1 MKILIDSQIS
11 AAEEMFGH
19 LGRVELFKGRSLTR
33 ELVKRAQV
41 LIVRSVTRV
50 NKELLDGSQICFVGS
65 ATSGQD
71 HVDVQFLEENGIEF
85 FSAAGSNAKTVAEH
99 VLCCIYDYASGTRV
113 GLDEL
118 SVGLVGYGNVGR
130 AVGNLL
136 EGLSIRHLAYDPF
149 LSSHS
154 KSSILTDL
162 DSVIGCDVVSLHVP
176 LTSNCLHPT
185 RNFIDEHVV
194 SNLRSGSLL
203 INTARG
209 DVIDE
214 GALIKRVLGGDRIWA
229 AIDCWTGEP
238 NINADL
244 AQDVWRGT
252 PHIAGHSVQAKNR
265 ASLMVYQRLCDYLKI
280 QRRDFKFGVKEPSF
294 LGVEGNFDVLD
305 ILNVVHPLRHH
316 TEEIIKMSQ
325 LDTPRKVAHFDEYRA
340 KCGLRQEF
348 SAYKAVCS
356 GFDGG
361 IIKTLTGLGFFS

>member
-1 MKILIDSQIS
+1 MP
-11 AAEEMFGH
+11 
-19 LGRVELFKGRSLTR
+19 
-33 ELVKRAQV
+33 
-41 LIVRSVTRV
+41 
-50 NKELLDGSQICFVGS
+50 
-65 ATSGQD
+65 
-71 HVDVQFLEENGIEF
+71 
-85 FSAAGSNAKTVAEH
+85 
-99 VLCCIYDYASGTRV
+99 GT
-113 GLDEL
+113 
-118 SVGLVGYGNVGR
+118 
-130 AVGNLL
+130 
-136 EGLSIRHLAYDPF
+136 GLSGSERFAIECNTEAHI
-149 LSSHS
+149 S
-154 KSSILTDL
+154 K
-162 DSVIGCDVVSLHVP
+162 
-176 LTSNCLHPT
+176 
-185 RNFIDEHVV
+185 E
-194 SNLRSGSLL
+194 
-203 INTARG
+203 
-209 DVIDE
+209 
-214 GALIKRVLGGDRIWA
+214 A
-229 AIDCWTGEP
+229 AIMLHFR
-238 NINADL
+238 L